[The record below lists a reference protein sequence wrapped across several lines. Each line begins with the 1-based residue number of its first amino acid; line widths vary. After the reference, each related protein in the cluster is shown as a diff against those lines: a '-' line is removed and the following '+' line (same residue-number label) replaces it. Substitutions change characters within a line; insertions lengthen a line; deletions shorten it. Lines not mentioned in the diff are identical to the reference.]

1 MTATELQRAAWATL
15 AASAPACWPVN
26 TKLVEPTVAKVKTAI
41 LQHALT
47 IALVGTH
54 ALGGMP
60 GPLAT
65 TPAGEP
71 STRSVQYCVPQDDDS
86 NISRFYCRRN
96 AANPNRSEA
105 GEHAK
110 DIPTSAVTRQM
121 Q

>member
-1 MTATELQRAAWATL
+1 LNCKGLAWATL

-54 ALGGMP
+54 ALAGVP
-60 GPLAT
+60 GLPVTT
-65 TPAGEP
+65 TPAGER
-71 STRSVQYCVPQDDDS
+71 STRLVQYCVPQDDDPD
-86 NISRFYCRRN
+86 FYKVYCRRD
-96 AANPNRSEA
+96 AAKPVSIRTGA
-105 GEHAK
+105 TIA
-110 DIPTSAVTRQM
+110 RQM